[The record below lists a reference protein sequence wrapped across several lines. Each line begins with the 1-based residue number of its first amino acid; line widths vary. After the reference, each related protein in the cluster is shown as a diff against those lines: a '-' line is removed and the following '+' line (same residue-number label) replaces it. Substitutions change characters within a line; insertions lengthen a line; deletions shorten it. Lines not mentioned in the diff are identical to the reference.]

1 MKNNIFKL
9 LLVITICFLLTGCS
23 EEEKEK
29 KVITNAALDYLYTKY
44 NIEKNKIE
52 NKIQA
57 HENMINVIEI
67 NYILKIII
75 TSGDDNYIYIRK
87 LYDFELLTFIK
98 IHNNYSIKTIKMNRM
113 NLIYCL
119 CSYENLSNKD
129 DEDYGIQS
137 KIFGYTVTGIQFA
150 NYSSKDLLGN
160 DFYFTNNLNILVNK
174 YGTNEFLILN
184 SFDLS

>member
-1 MKNNIFKL
+1 
-9 LLVITICFLLTGCS
+9 
-23 EEEKEK
+23 
-29 KVITNAALDYLYTKY
+29 
-44 NIEKNKIE
+44 
-52 NKIQA
+52 
-57 HENMINVIEI
+57 
-67 NYILKIII
+67 
-75 TSGDDNYIYIRK
+75 
-87 LYDFELLTFIK
+87 
-98 IHNNYSIKTIKMNRM
+98 M

-184 SFDLS
+184 SFDLSSKKIDPIENFKSNSFIYDCKFLYYKDIQNKINKKELLIPY

>member
-1 MKNNIFKL
+1 
-9 LLVITICFLLTGCS
+9 
-23 EEEKEK
+23 
-29 KVITNAALDYLYTKY
+29 
-44 NIEKNKIE
+44 
-52 NKIQA
+52 
-57 HENMINVIEI
+57 MI
-67 NYILKIII
+67 
-75 TSGDDNYIYIRK
+75 
-87 LYDFELLTFIK
+87 LLTFIK

-184 SFDLS
+184 SFDLSSKKIDPIENFKSNSFIYDCKFLYYKDIQNKINKKELLIPY